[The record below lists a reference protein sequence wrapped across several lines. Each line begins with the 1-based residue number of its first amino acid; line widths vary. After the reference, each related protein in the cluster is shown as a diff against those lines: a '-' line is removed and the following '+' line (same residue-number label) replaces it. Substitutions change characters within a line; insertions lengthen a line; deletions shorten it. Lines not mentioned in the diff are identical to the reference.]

1 MSYYILEQYN
11 DEIGAAKWFVK
22 KKIDGTAVWTSNF
35 TEAKTFRDI
44 DKVCSYCKKH
54 FELFPKHQLILARR
68 CTKGRPI
75 EGYSVF
81 DRLRKNG
88 WEVPKQE
95 NSNPYYLYLLI
106 YYIFLMIVYVIFKR

>member
-11 DEIGAAKWFVK
+11 DEIGAAKWFVRK
-22 KKIDGTAVWTSNF
+22 SNGAAVWTSNF
-35 TEAKTFRDI
+35 TEAKIFRDI

-54 FELFPKHQLILARR
+54 FELLPKHQLILARR
-68 CTKGRPI
+68 CTDRPI

-81 DRLRKNG
+81 DRLRKKG

-95 NSNPYYLYLLI
+95 NSNPYYWYLLI
-106 YYIFLMIVYVIFKR
+106 WYIFLAVVYAIFRR